1 MTNIITGYVV
11 CPLLPLTR
19 NAFIVYPTEE
29 DAQMWGVPRK
39 VCIAEAKELSPN
51 FRLVGSWETDKRNGV
66 IVETDDGEQ
75 RLLSHEQYNDL
86 MKARKSKGKKNET
99 A

>member
-1 MTNIITGYVV
+1 M
-11 CPLLPLTR
+11 
-19 NAFIVYPTEE
+19 
-29 DAQMWGVPRK
+29 
-39 VCIAEAKELSPN
+39 AKELSPH
-51 FRLVGSWETDKRNGV
+51 FRLVGFWKTDKRNGV
-66 IVETDDGEQ
+66 IVETDE

>member
-11 CPLLPLTR
+11 CPLPPLSR

-29 DAQMWGVPRK
+29 EAQMWGVPRK
-39 VCIAEAKELSPN
+39 VCIAEVKEFSSN
-51 FRLVGSWETDKRNGV
+51 FHLVGFWETDKGNGV

-75 RLLSHEQYNDL
+75 RLLSHEQYKDL
-86 MKARKSKGKKNET
+86 MKGKRHGKKS
-99 A
+99 

>member
-29 DAQMWGVPRK
+29 EAQMWGVPQK
-39 VCIAEAKELSPN
+39 VCVAIAKELSPH
-51 FRLVGSWETDKRNGV
+51 FRLVGFWETDKGNGV
-66 IVETDDGEQ
+66 IVETDGEQ
-75 RLLSHEQYNDL
+75 RLLSHERYKAL
-86 MKARKSKGKKNET
+86 MKARKSKGKNNET
-99 A
+99 C

>member
-29 DAQMWGVPRK
+29 EAQMWGVPRK

-86 MKARKSKGKKNET
+86 MKARKPKGKKNET